1 MSEDALSG
9 PSRRDFVRGAVRPI
23 QCWKAG
29 WELIKNDYWLFLG
42 ISLVGTL
49 IAGAVPLAIL
59 LGPMMC
65 GIYICLLRLRRGR
78 RIKFEM
84 LFRGFDHFLPSLIAT
99 LIMIVPIIIVVIP
112 AYVIFFVVVMSG
124 APKQGGPPNAD
135 FGWTVIAGMGIFYA
149 ILFLLSL
156 VVSVLFFFI
165 YPLIV
170 DRGLSGPQAV
180 MTSMR
185 AAMGN
190 FGGVLGIVLLNML
203 FGLIGLLA
211 CCVGAWLVMPVHY
224 AAVIEAYRQAFP
236 DLEELNEMR
245 DEPGRIEGEDLEGE
259 DPST

>member
-1 MSEDALSG
+1 MSDDALL
-9 PSRRDFVRGAVRPI
+9 PPPRTEFVRGAVRSI
-23 QCWKAG
+23 QCWRAG
-29 WELIKNDYWLFLG
+29 WELIKNDYWLVLG

-49 IAGAVPLAIL
+49 IAGFVPLGIL

-65 GIYICLLRLRRGR
+65 GIYMCLLRLRRGR

-84 LFRGFDHFLPSLIAT
+84 LFRGFDHFVPSLIAT
-99 LIMIVPIIIVVIP
+99 LLMVLPLLVVIIP
-112 AYVIFFVVVMSG
+112 AYIAFIALVIGNAPKPG
-124 APKQGGPPNAD
+124 APPDPD
-135 FGWTVIAGMGIFYA
+135 FGWTVIVGMIIFYGL
-149 ILFLLSL
+149 IFLISI

-190 FGGVLGIVLLNML
+190 LGGVLGVVLLNML
-203 FGLIGLLA
+203 FGLVGLLA
-211 CCVGAWLVMPVHY
+211 CCVGAWFVMPVHF

-236 DLEELNEMR
+236 DLEEPDEMK
-245 DEPGRIEGEDLEGE
+245 DELGRIEGENLEGD
-259 DPST
+259 DPSP